1 MRDAERLLAMA
12 REAQRISGGGVRG
25 GRFPSEGTAA
35 ASAAVRNTSRVV
47 QAAASGADGE
57 GVRRAIDTLEEMC
70 RRQRL
75 AIPEGLR
82 HSLYQVLAAEVLVN
96 AAIMDS
102 SPSMVAVATVYNG
115 VLAELVES
123 PEFTTV
129 RDTPGILRQAAIRN
143 PSDPKGFLR
152 KVFATVA
159 ELERDPEFKT
169 FQDTPGILR
178 QAAIRNLSD
187 PKGFLRTAM
196 ATVAELERD
205 PEFESLRN
213 TPGMI
218 RHAAVHN
225 PSDPKGFLRKVLR
238 PKPETADPAV
248 KPWTETVTDRT
259 EGADNVRQR

>member
-1 MRDAERLLAMA
+1 MPTSNPTSRRRSVRTTSSWLGVGSPDGWLCTAMA
-12 REAQRISGGGVRG
+12 A
-25 GRFPSEGTAA
+25 
-35 ASAAVRNTSRVV
+35 
-47 QAAASGADGE
+47 
-57 GVRRAIDTLEEMC
+57 
-70 RRQRL
+70 
-75 AIPEGLR
+75 
-82 HSLYQVLAAEVLVN
+82 
-96 AAIMDS
+96 
-102 SPSMVAVATVYNG
+102 
-115 VLAELVES
+115 
-123 PEFTTV
+123 
-129 RDTPGILRQAAIRN
+129 
-143 PSDPKGFLR
+143 
-152 KVFATVA
+152 VA
-159 ELERDPEFKT
+159 ELERDPEFET

>member
-1 MRDAERLLAMA
+1 
-12 REAQRISGGGVRG
+12 
-25 GRFPSEGTAA
+25 
-35 ASAAVRNTSRVV
+35 
-47 QAAASGADGE
+47 
-57 GVRRAIDTLEEMC
+57 MC

-129 RDTPGILRQAAIRN
+129 R
-143 PSDPKGFLR
+143 
-152 KVFATVA
+152 
-159 ELERDPEFKT
+159 
-169 FQDTPGILR
+169 DTPGILR